1 MSPSILDK
9 SNICQYLLADVTAEA
24 FWMPTIV
31 HSLNNTTNNELT
43 TLMAARGEKHLKI
56 MFTVLPPFKLV
67 EEPFRKLLEALG
79 AHEALLV
86 VQLTVAVDNFLCWCK
101 ATSTAL
107 TDGIRE
113 RIRHVAL
120 PSVHG
125 SESQIW
131 GLAEPGAAPS
141 PTPRGGD
148 AGCRGC
154 TPGLAAARPP
164 GAPGAAG
171 RVRAATG
178 LGKEQQKDEA
188 GSGRPGTAPSS
199 PSPGLSLPHVRAAL
213 AEGFDSG

>member
-1 MSPSILDK
+1 MHKEAQLGSSCNPLREQAAETKAVTFVS
-9 SNICQYLLADVTAEA
+9 ADTGA
-24 FWMPTIV
+24 
-31 HSLNNTTNNELT
+31 
-43 TLMAARGEKHLKI
+43 TL
-56 MFTVLPPFKLV
+56 P
-67 EEPFRKLLEALG
+67 
-79 AHEALLV
+79 
-86 VQLTVAVDNFLCWCK
+86 
-101 ATSTAL
+101 
-107 TDGIRE
+107 
-113 RIRHVAL
+113 L

-199 PSPGLSLPHVRAAL
+199 PSPGPSLPHVRAAL